1 MIPKRNIGG
10 NSVIKLTQLLHN
22 PLTVLSD
29 KDLYS
34 SIIEDAQGV
43 MRKENQYEASLFV
56 ISVTLLSPSFGKAET
71 SYDTLATQVA
81 KLRQK
86 YKL

>member
-29 KDLYS
+29 KGLYS

-43 MRKENQYEASLFV
+43 MRKENQYES
-56 ISVTLLSPSFGKAET
+56 
-71 SYDTLATQVA
+71 
-81 KLRQK
+81 
-86 YKL
+86 